1 MNIYAA
7 LALQHQL
14 VKIDPSDGSME
25 VLATADDGLHNPAS
39 VAFGTTDGDRTNLY
53 VANYALLP
61 PAPEASVGPAIL
73 RLDAGVEGLPLP

>member
-25 VLATADDGLHNPAS
+25 VLADDDGRFSLKLLERGNH
-39 VAFGTTDGDRTNLY
+39 VIEAFSGTQRSAPVVFDRDSRE
-53 VANYALLP
+53 V
-61 PAPEASVGPAIL
+61 
-73 RLDAGVEGLPLP
+73 RLELD